1 MKKIIVLLVFGL
13 SMIGCERERC
23 KTCTTIMNMPGYEME
38 VIIEEVCDGHLQ
50 SGIIFYSTLGPDLQY
65 FISTDCQ

>member
-1 MKKIIVLLVFGL
+1 
-13 SMIGCERERC
+13 
-23 KTCTTIMNMPGYEME
+23 MNMPGYEME